1 MSTTALPKR
10 LRGERKSYDREQYQR
25 TDQKDTETE
34 KKCQKPQK
42 RRSLYRRRR
51 AACRRCTGLSVEKV
65 YLSENVK
72 EEYFDRLSH
81 KLKEADVEYVSSKV
95 FQEISDTESP
105 QGVLAVVQMPGYDRS
120 TIVEKE
126 DAAVICLED
135 IQDPGNLGTIFRT
148 AEGAGMSAV
157 IMSAGCVDLFNPK
170 VVRATMG
177 AIFRLPFFI
186 TENMTKEVEQ
196 LKQEHFSVYAA
207 SLEGARLYTEETY
220 EGKCAV
226 IIGNEA
232 NGIKQETQQA
242 ATHKIKIPMEGQLES
257 LNAAVS
263 AALFMYEIHRNR

>member
-1 MSTTALPKR
+1 MIESSTNAQIKKIQKLKKSARNRRKEGLFIAEGVRLVEDALA
-10 LRGERKSYDREQYQR
+10 
-25 TDQKDTETE
+25 
-34 KKCQKPQK
+34 
-42 RRSLYRRRR
+42 YRM
-51 AACRRCTGLSVEKV
+51 VEKV
-65 YLSENVK
+65 Y
-72 EEYFDRLSH
+72 RLSH
-81 KLKEADVEYVSSKV
+81 KLKEADIEYVSSKV

-120 TIVEKE
+120 TVVEKE

-186 TENMTKEVEQ
+186 TENMTKEAER

>member
-1 MSTTALPKR
+1 MSTTASPKR

-34 KKCQKPQK
+34 KSARN
-42 RRSLYRRRR
+42 RRKEGLFIAEGVRLVEDALAYRM
-51 AACRRCTGLSVEKV
+51 VEKV

-196 LKQEHFSVYAA
+196 LNRNIFLSTRQVWKERGFIPRRPTRAN
-207 SLEGARLYTEETY
+207 AR
-220 EGKCAV
+220 
-226 IIGNEA
+226 
-232 NGIKQETQQA
+232 
-242 ATHKIKIPMEGQLES
+242 S
-257 LNAAVS
+257 S
-263 AALFMYEIHRNR
+263 

>member
-1 MSTTALPKR
+1 MIESSTNAQIKKIQKLKKSARNRRNEGLFIAEGVRLVEDALA
-10 LRGERKSYDREQYQR
+10 
-25 TDQKDTETE
+25 
-34 KKCQKPQK
+34 
-42 RRSLYRRRR
+42 YRM
-51 AACRRCTGLSVEKV
+51 VEKV

-81 KLKEADVEYVSSKV
+81 KLKEADIEYVSSKV

-120 TIVEKE
+120 TVVERE

-186 TENMTKEVEQ
+186 TENMTKEAER

>member
-1 MSTTALPKR
+1 MIESSTNAQIKKIQKLKKSARNRRKEGLFIAEGVRLVEDALA
-10 LRGERKSYDREQYQR
+10 
-25 TDQKDTETE
+25 
-34 KKCQKPQK
+34 
-42 RRSLYRRRR
+42 YRM
-51 AACRRCTGLSVEKV
+51 VEKV
-65 YLSENVK
+65 YLSE
-72 EEYFDRLSH
+72 
-81 KLKEADVEYVSSKV
+81 EADVEYVSSKV